1 MKKLIIS
8 HVADI
13 DGLDAVVLAKLVY
26 EDIDYILVE
35 FAELNGVNEKIAKVV
50 IWILILM
57 AFQI

>member
-13 DGLDAVVLAKLVY
+13 DGLDAVVLAKLAY

>member
-26 EDIDYILVE
+26 EDIDYILVK